1 MCGSFTCS
9 KNTLVGLNVIYIL
22 VSFLMIGV
30 AVHSKV
36 VGYITSLPI
45 VGGITASGVFLLFIS
60 VVGLIGAM
68 KHHQVMLFF
77 YMVVLFF
84 IFIIQFSCSCAAL
97 TMGNNEHDQGV
108 IFKGAWNLAIKTDEQ
123 LIVNVERKLDC
134 CGSGIDED
142 NNAYDN
148 PTDED
153 HMWSMNRTVF
163 DNMPKAFCYTDPK
176 NATAKPKATCKT
188 CLVHVQPKMTKAF
201 RAAGGLGLFFSF
213 PELFGALVACRYRN
227 LMDPFITA
235 GLPS

>member
-30 AVHSKV
+30 AVQSKV
-36 VGYITSLPI
+36 SGIFTSLPI

-97 TMGNNEHDQGV
+97 TMADSPEDQKT
-108 IFKGAWNLAIKTDEQ
+108 IIHTAWDQSEKRSPE
-123 LIVNVERKLDC
+123 LIVKAEQSFDC
-134 CGSGIDED
+134 CGLGLNGTGFVIEK
-142 NNAYDN
+142 
-148 PTDED
+148 PTQAD
-153 HMWSMNRTVF
+153 HEWTIKNKVF
-163 DNMPKAFCYTDPK
+163 NETKYKEKQCYNLTDP
-176 NATAKPKATCKT
+176 ASLCKT
-188 CLVHVQPKMTKAF
+188 CYTKVEGKIGGAFKM
-201 RAAGGLGLFFSF
+201 AGGLGLFFSF
-213 PELFGALVACRYRN
+213 PEFVGMWLAARFRN
-227 LMDPFITA
+227 QKDPR
-235 GLPS
+235 LNPSAFF

>member
-30 AVHSKV
+30 AVHSKAA
-36 VGYITSLPI
+36 GYITSLPI

-77 YMVVLFF
+77 YMVVLFL

-97 TMGNNEHDQGV
+97 TMADNAEDQQV
-108 IFKGAWNLAIKTDEQ
+108 IFKGAWNIAIKTDEE
-123 LIVNVERKLDC
+123 LIKTVESKLDC
-134 CGSGIDED
+134 CGSGVYENNTIDIH
-142 NNAYDN
+142 
-148 PTDED
+148 PTAED
-153 HMWSMNRTVF
+153 HQWSMNRTVF
-163 DNMPKAFCYTDPK
+163 DKTDKDCYTEPG
-176 NATAKPKATCKT
+176 NATVIPPNCKT
-188 CLVHVQPKMTKAF
+188 CIYHVQPKMTKAF
-201 RAAGGLGLFFSF
+201 RGAGGLGLFFSF